1 LRADYD
7 RRIVQQAKHLSL
19 SDWTPDPAAF
29 PLSAFLNLCATMLG
43 KELSPYESDD
53 LTAAFETIGPF
64 SETTC
69 RLALEHAIRLCGRG
83 LHVSVYSHYL
93 RTFHLTAVH
102 ELAAQKRKKEKP

>member
-1 LRADYD
+1 
-7 RRIVQQAKHLSL
+7 VQQAKHLSL

-29 PLSAFLNLCATMLG
+29 SLSTFLTLCAQMLG
-43 KELSPYESDD
+43 KELSPYESEN
-53 LTAAFETIGPF
+53 LTAAFETVGPF
-64 SETTC
+64 SEAAC

-93 RTFHLTAVH
+93 RTFHLAAVR